1 MLNNLLPCDGK
12 QQRVLDRRLETTG
25 PAEQTG
31 QPLCTAF
38 VVYSIRSRYSQNI
51 SERARECSLF
61 FARRLLGKYCGSRR
75 KYQIYIIIMHA
86 DRKENARQCN
96 SANTQIARKFML
108 CNNNYTR
115 IAKKII
121 GSNNIYSIRGSQR
134 RFAGQCNSAN
144 TQIARKIYAGQCTRI
159 AKKIIGNNNIIRG
172 SQRKYGAMY
181 IVQRII
187 L

>member
-86 DRKENARQCN
+86 DRKENARLGN
-96 SANTQIARKFML
+96 VIVQIRRSRGKFML

-134 RFAGQCNSAN
+134 RFIGQCNSAN
-144 TQIARKIYAGQCTRI
+144 TQIARKII
-159 AKKIIGNNNIIRG
+159 FMLGNVQG
-172 SQRKYGAMY
+172 SRRK
-181 IVQRII
+181 
-187 L
+187 